1 MAVDQ
6 TNSSRGHAASAPRP
20 PRAPGSPGPSPTTA
34 LAWET
39 ILDLGAEPGPL
50 HGRLENAVRE
60 AVFTGRVPPGAALP
74 PSRVL
79 ADTLGVSRWVV
90 TEAYG
95 QLVAEGFLESRTG
108 SGTRVPLT
116 AEARPLQGAGA
127 GSTPESA
134 AGRAT
139 RHQPRVGVAGS
150 IDAASADLGAG
161 ARRGDVRTAAGA
173 GTRATSSGRGS
184 GARARFDLGP
194 GVPDLRHVPRAAW
207 VRALREALAEAP
219 DADLAAPD
227 PTGHPATRAALA
239 DYLARARHVRA
250 GGSDV
255 VVTHGADDAMR
266 RVAAALHRAGHR
278 ALLVEDPSWSRLR
291 ETAAAAGLT
300 PVPVPVDA
308 DGIDVDALLAA
319 AGRTGAR
326 AVLVTPAHQFPTG
339 AALSPVR
346 REALVRWARD
356 VDGLVVEDDYDAEFR
371 YDRRPVAAMQGLA
384 PDRVVLLGSLS
395 KTLSPAF
402 GLGWA
407 VLPPGWR
414 DQVVDRGGAGPS
426 TIDQLA
432 LARFLGSGAYE
443 RHLRAARGRFR
454 RRREALVE
462 ALGSALPGTLVT
474 GIAAGMHAVVDLP
487 DGIVATDVV
496 REAAL
501 REVNVAAIERYRATA
516 AGRDGGRDRL
526 VVGYGN
532 LADARVEEAVARLA
546 AAVRAAGR

>member
-1 MAVDQ
+1 MASDQ
-6 TNSSRGHAASAPRP
+6 TNVRREHEARVP
-20 PRAPGSPGPSPTTA
+20 PRSPRASGPPSPGPTTA

-39 ILDLGAEPGPL
+39 VLDLGTGPGPL
-50 HGRLENAVRE
+50 HRRLEDAVRE
-60 AVFTGRVPPGAALP
+60 AVHLGRVPPGAALP

-95 QLVAEGFLESRTG
+95 QLVAEGALESRTG

-116 AEARPLQGAGA
+116 A
-127 GSTPESA
+127 
-134 AGRAT
+134 
-139 RHQPRVGVAGS
+139 
-150 IDAASADLGAG
+150 
-161 ARRGDVRTAAGA
+161 RT
-173 GTRATSSGRGS
+173 GTRATGP
-184 GARARFDLGP
+184 GARATPSGTGGLPAPRARLDLGP

-227 PTGHPATRAALA
+227 PTGHRATRAALA

-250 GGSDV
+250 GGGDV

-266 RVAAALHRAGHR
+266 RVAAALHGAGHR

-300 PVPVPVDA
+300 PVPVPVDG

-339 AALSPVR
+339 AALSPAR

-414 DQVVDRGGAGPS
+414 DPVVDRGGAGPS

-432 LARFLGSGAYE
+432 LARFVTSGAYE

-454 RRREALVE
+454 RRRQALVE
-462 ALGSALPGTLVT
+462 ALGKALPGTLVT
-474 GIAAGMHAVVDLP
+474 GIAAGMHAVVELP
-487 DGIVATDVV
+487 DGVVATDVV

-501 REVNVAAIERYRATA
+501 REVNVAAVERYRATA
-516 AGRDGGRDRL
+516 AGRDAGRDRL

>member
-1 MAVDQ
+1 MPHDQ
-6 TNSSRGHAASAPRP
+6 ANSSRGRAKSSLGP
-20 PRAPGSPGPSPTTA
+20 PRAPGPGPTTA

-39 ILDLGAEPGPL
+39 ILDLGAGPGPL

-60 AVFTGRVPPGAALP
+60 AVFTGRVTPGAALP

-79 ADTLGVSRWVV
+79 ADSLGVSRWVV

-116 AEARPLQGAGA
+116 AGSDARVTG
-127 GSTPESA
+127 T
-134 AGRAT
+134 
-139 RHQPRVGVAGS
+139 
-150 IDAASADLGAG
+150 
-161 ARRGDVRTAAGA
+161 
-173 GTRATSSGRGS
+173 GTRATSSGRAGTAATAS
-184 GARARFDLGP
+184 RARFDLGP
-194 GVPDLRHVPRAAW
+194 GVPDLRHVPRTAW
-207 VRALREALAEAP
+207 VRALREALADAP
-219 DADLAAPD
+219 DTDLAAPD
-227 PTGHPATRAALA
+227 PTGHPATRAAIA

-250 GGSDV
+250 GGGDV

-266 RVAAALHRAGHR
+266 RVSVALHRGGHR

-291 ETAAAAGLT
+291 ETAGAAGLT

-339 AALSPVR
+339 AALSPAR

-407 VLPPGWR
+407 VLPSGWR

-426 TIDQLA
+426 TLDQLA
-432 LARFLGSGAYE
+432 LARFLVSGAYE

-454 RRREALVE
+454 RRRAALVE
-462 ALGSALPGTLVT
+462 ALGNALPGADVT

-487 DGIVATDVV
+487 DGIVAADVV
-496 REAAL
+496 REAAR

-516 AGRDGGRDRL
+516 AGRGGSDRL

>member
-1 MAVDQ
+1 MAPDQ
-6 TNSSRGHAASAPRP
+6 TNSSRGRALP
-20 PRAPGSPGPSPTTA
+20 APGPTAA

-39 ILDLGAEPGPL
+39 VLDLGAGPGPL
-50 HGRLENAVRE
+50 HRRLEDAVRE
-60 AVFTGRVPPGAALP
+60 AVLAGRVPPGAALP

-116 AEARPLQGAGA
+116 ARTGA
-127 GSTPESA
+127 
-134 AGRAT
+134 RAT
-139 RHQPRVGVAGS
+139 RTRT
-150 IDAASADLGAG
+150 GA
-161 ARRGDVRTAAGA
+161 TP
-173 GTRATSSGRGS
+173 SGRG
-184 GARARFDLGP
+184 GPPAPRARYDLGP

-278 ALLVEDPSWSRLR
+278 ALLVEDPSWPRLR

-300 PVPVPVDA
+300 PVPVPVDG
-308 DGIDVDALLAA
+308 DGIDVDALLAT

-339 AALSPVR
+339 AALSPAR

-414 DQVVDRGGAGPS
+414 DTVVDRGGAGPS
-426 TIDQLA
+426 TLDQLA
-432 LARFLGSGAYE
+432 LARFVTSGAYE

-454 RRREALVE
+454 RRREVLVE
-462 ALGSALPGTLVT
+462 ALESELPGTVVT
-474 GIAAGMHAVVDLP
+474 GIAAGMHAVVALP
-487 DGIVATDVV
+487 PGVAATDVV

-516 AGRDGGRDRL
+516 APAREGERDRL

-546 AAVRAAGR
+546 AAVRSTPH

>member
-1 MAVDQ
+1 MAPDQ
-6 TNSSRGHAASAPRP
+6 TNLPPGVSGSSPRP
-20 PRAPGSPGPSPTTA
+20 SRPTA
-34 LAWET
+34 SLAWET
-39 ILDLGAEPGPL
+39 VLDLGAGPGPL
-50 HGRLENAVRE
+50 HARLEDAVRD
-60 AVFTGRVPPGAALP
+60 AVHSGRVPPGAALP

-79 ADTLGVSRWVV
+79 AETLGVSRWVV

-108 SGTRVPLT
+108 SGTRVPL
-116 AEARPLQGAGA
+116 AART
-127 GSTPESA
+127 GSPSGGVRGNGEPH
-134 AGRAT
+134 GRT
-139 RHQPRVGVAGS
+139 GGVDDPTDS
-150 IDAASADLGAG
+150 
-161 ARRGDVRTAAGA
+161 RTAADA
-173 GTRATSSGRGS
+173 GTGATSSGPGT
-184 GARARFDLGP
+184 APRARYDLAP

-239 DYLARARHVRA
+239 GYLARARHVRA
-250 GGSDV
+250 GAGDV

-266 RVAAALHRAGHR
+266 RIAAALHRAGHR

-300 PVPVPVDA
+300 PVPVPVDQ

-319 AGRTGAR
+319 AARTGAR

-339 AALSPVR
+339 VALSPAR
-346 REALVRWARD
+346 REALVRWARE
-356 VDGLVVEDDYDAEFR
+356 VDGVVVEDDYDAEFR
-371 YDRRPVAAMQGLA
+371 YDRRPVAVMQGLA
-384 PDRVVLLGSLS
+384 PDRVMLLGSLS
-395 KTLSPAF
+395 KTMSPAF

-407 VLPPGWR
+407 VLPPGWQ

-432 LARFLGSGAYE
+432 LARFVTSGAYE

-454 RRREALVE
+454 RRRETLV
-462 ALGSALPGTLVT
+462 AAFDDALPEVTVT
-474 GIAAGMHAVVDLP
+474 GIAAGMHAVVELP
-487 DGIVATDVV
+487 PGVVATDVV
-496 REAAL
+496 REAAR
-501 REVNVAAIERYRATA
+501 REVNVAAVERYRATA
-516 AGRDGGRDRL
+516 AGREGERDRL

-532 LADARVEEAVARLA
+532 LADARAREAVARLA

>member
-1 MAVDQ
+1 MAPDQ
-6 TNSSRGHAASAPRP
+6 TNSSRGYAANAPRP
-20 PRAPGSPGPSPTTA
+20 QGASGPPAPGLTA
-34 LAWET
+34 TLAWET
-39 ILDLGAEPGPL
+39 VLDLGAGPGSL
-50 HGRLENAVRE
+50 HRRLEDAVRE
-60 AVFTGRVPPGAALP
+60 AVHLGRVPPGAALP

-95 QLVAEGFLESRTG
+95 QLVAEGFLDSRTG

-116 AEARPLQGAGA
+116 ARTDPRTETAVRGDVEPRRAGGPGSAGEATGA
-127 GSTPESA
+127 
-134 AGRAT
+134 RAT
-139 RHQPRVGVAGS
+139 RTGT
-150 IDAASADLGAG
+150 GA
-161 ARRGDVRTAAGA
+161 TPS
-173 GTRATSSGRGS
+173 GTGGPPAP
-184 GARARFDLGP
+184 RARYDLGP

-227 PTGHPATRAALA
+227 PTGHPTTRAALA

-250 GGSDV
+250 GGGDV

-300 PVPVPVDA
+300 PVPVPVDG
-308 DGIDVDALLAA
+308 DGIDVDALLVT

-371 YDRRPVAAMQGLA
+371 YDRRPVAAVQGLA

-414 DQVVDRGGAGPS
+414 DAVVDRGGAGPS
-426 TIDQLA
+426 TLDQLA
-432 LARFLGSGAYE
+432 LARFVTSGAYE
-443 RHLRAARGRFR
+443 RHLRSARGRFR

-462 ALGSALPGTLVT
+462 ALGKALPRTVVT
-474 GIAAGMHAVVDLP
+474 GIAAGMHAVVELP
-487 DGIVATDVV
+487 DGVEATDVV

>member
-1 MAVDQ
+1 M
-6 TNSSRGHAASAPRP
+6 
-20 PRAPGSPGPSPTTA
+20 TA

-39 ILDLGAEPGPL
+39 ILDLGAGPGPL
-50 HGRLENAVRE
+50 HGRLEDAVRE

-116 AEARPLQGAGA
+116 AGTGLPSSRAAHDDVEAHVR
-127 GSTPESA
+127 
-134 AGRAT
+134 AGRA
-139 RHQPRVGVAGS
+139 VGTDDPTDPLVAP
-150 IDAASADLGAG
+150 
-161 ARRGDVRTAAGA
+161 DV
-173 GTRATSSGRGS
+173 GTRATSSGRA
-184 GARARFDLGP
+184 GAGTSAPRARFDLGP

-207 VRALREALAEAP
+207 VRALRAALAEAP

-250 GGSDV
+250 GGGDV

-266 RVAAALHRAGHR
+266 RVAAALHRTGHR
-278 ALLVEDPSWSRLR
+278 AILVEDPSWSRLR

-300 PVPVPVDA
+300 PVPVPVDD

-339 AALSPVR
+339 AALSPAR

-414 DQVVDRGGAGPS
+414 DTVVDRGGAGPS
-426 TIDQLA
+426 TLDQLA
-432 LARFLGSGAYE
+432 LVRFVTSGAYE

-462 ALGSALPGTLVT
+462 ALASVLPGASVT
-474 GIAAGMHAVVDLP
+474 GIAAGMHAVVELP
-487 DGIVATDVV
+487 PGIVAADVV

-516 AGRDGGRDRL
+516 ARRDGGSDRL

-532 LADARVEEAVARLA
+532 VADARVEEAVARLA
-546 AAVRAAGR
+546 AAVRAVGRAMGR

>member
-1 MAVDQ
+1 MGD
-6 TNSSRGHAASAPRP
+6 G
-20 PRAPGSPGPSPTTA
+20 
-34 LAWET
+34 
-39 ILDLGAEPGPL
+39 PGPL
-50 HGRLENAVRE
+50 HARLEDAVRE
-60 AVFTGRVPPGAALP
+60 AVLAGRVPPGAALP

-79 ADTLGVSRWVV
+79 SETLGVSRWVV

-116 AEARPLQGAGA
+116 AGAA
-127 GSTPESA
+127 GSRIA
-134 AGRAT
+134 VGAT
-139 RHQPRVGVAGS
+139 RAR
-150 IDAASADLGAG
+150 AAPSARAATT
-161 ARRGDVRTAAGA
+161 ARAATGA
-173 GTRATSSGRGS
+173 GTEATPSGRGS
-184 GARARFDLGP
+184 GGRARFDLGP

-227 PTGHPATRAALA
+227 PTGHPATRVALA

-250 GGSDV
+250 GAGDV

-266 RVAAALHRAGHR
+266 RICAALHRAGHR

-300 PVPVPVDA
+300 PVPVPVDE
-308 DGIDVDALLAA
+308 DGIDVDALLGAA
-319 AGRTGAR
+319 ERTGAR
-326 AVLVTPAHQFPTG
+326 AALVTPAHQFPTG
-339 AALSPVR
+339 TALSPAR
-346 REALVRWARD
+346 REALVRWARE
-356 VDGLVVEDDYDAEFR
+356 VDGMLVEDDYDAEFR

-384 PDRVVLLGSLS
+384 PDRVMLLGSLS

-414 DQVVDRGGAGPS
+414 DKVVDRGGAGPS

-432 LARFLGSGAYE
+432 LTRFLASGAYE
-443 RHLRAARGRFR
+443 RHLRAARGRFK
-454 RRREALVE
+454 RRREALVV
-462 ALGSALPGTLVT
+462 ALADALPGAAVS

-487 DGIVATDVV
+487 HGVVATDVV
-496 REAAL
+496 REAAR

-516 AGRDGGRDRL
+516 AGREAGWDQL

-532 LADARVEEAVARLA
+532 LADARVREAVARLSD
-546 AAVRAAGR
+546 AVRAVGAAEASTVERAVRAVARSSRQPESPLGER

>member
-1 MAVDQ
+1 MAPDQ
-6 TNSSRGHAASAPRP
+6 TNSLRERAANAPRP
-20 PRAPGSPGPSPTTA
+20 PRASGPPRPGPTAA

-39 ILDLGAEPGPL
+39 VLDLGTGPGPL
-50 HGRLENAVRE
+50 HRRLEDAVRE
-60 AVFTGRVPPGAALP
+60 AVHLGRVPPGAALP

-108 SGTRVPLT
+108 SGTRVPL
-116 AEARPLQGAGA
+116 AARTDPRTGAGVRGQAEPHPLA
-127 GSTPESA
+127 GGPGSPGDRTDA
-134 AGRAT
+134 RAT
-139 RHQPRVGVAGS
+139 H
-150 IDAASADLGAG
+150 
-161 ARRGDVRTAAGA
+161 A
-173 GTRATSSGRGS
+173 GTRATPSGTG
-184 GARARFDLGP
+184 GLPAPRARYDLGP
-194 GVPDLRHVPRAAW
+194 GVPDLRHAPRAAW

-250 GGSDV
+250 SGGDV

-300 PVPVPVDA
+300 PVPVPVDG
-308 DGIDVDALLAA
+308 DGIDVEALLAA

-339 AALSPVR
+339 AALSPAR

-356 VDGLVVEDDYDAEFR
+356 ADGLVVEDDYDAEFR

-414 DQVVDRGGAGPS
+414 DAVVDRGGAGPS
-426 TIDQLA
+426 TLDQLA
-432 LARFLGSGAYE
+432 LARFVTSGAYE

-454 RRREALVE
+454 RRREALVA
-462 ALGSALPGTLVT
+462 ALGKVLPGTVVT
-474 GIAAGMHAVVDLP
+474 GIAAGMHAVVELP
-487 DGIVATDVV
+487 GGVVATDVV

-516 AGRDGGRDRL
+516 AGRDDGRDRL

-532 LADARVEEAVARLA
+532 LADARVEEAVVRLA
-546 AAVRAAGR
+546 AAVRGAGRAVGR

>member
-1 MAVDQ
+1 MVVDQ
-6 TNSSRGHAASAPRP
+6 TNSPRRGTSAPRP
-20 PRAPGSPGPSPTTA
+20 PRSSGPDRPGPTTA

-39 ILDLGAEPGPL
+39 ILDLGEGPGPL
-50 HGRLENAVRE
+50 HARLGDAVRA
-60 AVFTGRVPPGAALP
+60 AVHAGRVPPGAALP

-79 ADTLGVSRWVV
+79 AETLGTSRWVV

-108 SGTRVPLT
+108 SGTRVAPT
-116 AEARPLQGAGA
+116 A
-127 GSTPESA
+127 
-134 AGRAT
+134 
-139 RHQPRVGVAGS
+139 RV
-150 IDAASADLGAG
+150 
-161 ARRGDVRTAAGA
+161 DVRTDHTPRQGDGPRPLAGATVGPGERTEAPVTGA
-173 GTRATSSGRGS
+173 GTRATPSGRGS
-184 GARARFDLGP
+184 GARAPYDLGP
-194 GVPDLRHVPRAAW
+194 GVPDLRHVPRTAW

-227 PTGHPATRAALA
+227 RAGHPATRVALA
-239 DYLARARHVRA
+239 AYLARARHVRA
-250 GGSDV
+250 GAGDV

-266 RVAAALHRAGHR
+266 RIAGALHRAGHR

-291 ETAAAAGLT
+291 ETSAAAGLT
-300 PVPVPVDA
+300 PVPVPVDE
-308 DGIDVDALLAA
+308 DGIDLDALLAA
-319 AGRTGAR
+319 SRRTGAR

-339 AALSPVR
+339 AALSPGR

-356 VDGLVVEDDYDAEFR
+356 VDGVVVEDDYDAEFR

-384 PDRVVLLGSLS
+384 PDRVMLLGSLS
-395 KTLSPAF
+395 KTMSPAF

-432 LARFLGSGAYE
+432 LTRFLVSGAYE

-454 RRREALVE
+454 HRREALVA
-462 ALGSALPGTLVT
+462 ALGSALPGAGVT
-474 GIAAGMHAVVDLP
+474 GIAAGMHAVVTLP
-487 DGIVATDVV
+487 PGVVAADVV

-516 AGRDGGRDRL
+516 APTWEDGHDRL

-532 LADARVEEAVARLA
+532 LADARVEQAVARLA
-546 AAVRAAGR
+546 AAVRAAGRGR

>member
-1 MAVDQ
+1 
-6 TNSSRGHAASAPRP
+6 
-20 PRAPGSPGPSPTTA
+20 
-34 LAWET
+34 
-39 ILDLGAEPGPL
+39 
-50 HGRLENAVRE
+50 
-60 AVFTGRVPPGAALP
+60 
-74 PSRVL
+74 
-79 ADTLGVSRWVV
+79 
-90 TEAYG
+90 
-95 QLVAEGFLESRTG
+95 
-108 SGTRVPLT
+108 
-116 AEARPLQGAGA
+116 
-127 GSTPESA
+127 
-134 AGRAT
+134 
-139 RHQPRVGVAGS
+139 
-150 IDAASADLGAG
+150 
-161 ARRGDVRTAAGA
+161 
-173 GTRATSSGRGS
+173 
-184 GARARFDLGP
+184 
-194 GVPDLRHVPRAAW
+194 
-207 VRALREALAEAP
+207 
-219 DADLAAPD
+219 
-227 PTGHPATRAALA
+227 
-239 DYLARARHVRA
+239 
-250 GGSDV
+250 
-255 VVTHGADDAMR
+255 
-266 RVAAALHRAGHR
+266 AGHR

-300 PVPVPVDA
+300 PVPVPVDG
-308 DGIDVDALLAA
+308 DGIDVDALLAT

-371 YDRRPVAAMQGLA
+371 YDRRPVAAVQGLA

-414 DQVVDRGGAGPS
+414 DAVVDRGGAGPS
-426 TIDQLA
+426 TLDQLA
-432 LARFLGSGAYE
+432 LARFVTSGAYE
-443 RHLRAARGRFR
+443 RHLRSARGRFR

-462 ALGSALPGTLVT
+462 ALGKALPRTVVT
-474 GIAAGMHAVVDLP
+474 GIAAGMHAVVELP
-487 DGIVATDVV
+487 DGVEATDVV

>member
-1 MAVDQ
+1 MAPDQ
-6 TNSSRGHAASAPRP
+6 TNLSRGRAASPRP
-20 PRAPGSPGPSPTTA
+20 PRASGPPRPGPTAA

-39 ILDLGAEPGPL
+39 VLDLGAGPGPL
-50 HGRLENAVRE
+50 HRRLEDAVRE
-60 AVFTGRVPPGAALP
+60 AVHLGRVPPGAALP

-116 AEARPLQGAGA
+116 ARTDPRADPRADPRNDTAVRGEAEPYPLAGGP
-127 GSTPESA
+127 GSLRDRTDA
-134 AGRAT
+134 RAT
-139 RHQPRVGVAGS
+139 R
-150 IDAASADLGAG
+150 
-161 ARRGDVRTAAGA
+161 A
-173 GTRATSSGRGS
+173 GTRATPSGTG
-184 GARARFDLGP
+184 GPPAPRARYDLGP

-207 VRALREALAEAP
+207 ARALREALAEAP

-250 GGSDV
+250 GGGDV

-300 PVPVPVDA
+300 PVPVPVDG
-308 DGIDVDALLAA
+308 DGIDVEALLAA

-414 DQVVDRGGAGPS
+414 DTVVDRGGAGPS
-426 TIDQLA
+426 TLDQLA
-432 LARFLGSGAYE
+432 LARFVTSGAYE

-462 ALGSALPGTLVT
+462 ALGKALPGTVVT
-474 GIAAGMHAVVDLP
+474 GIAAGMHAVVELP
-487 DGIVATDVV
+487 GGVEATDVV
-496 REAAL
+496 RDAAL

-532 LADARVEEAVARLA
+532 LADARVEEAVVRLA
-546 AAVRAAGR
+546 AAVQVAGRPR